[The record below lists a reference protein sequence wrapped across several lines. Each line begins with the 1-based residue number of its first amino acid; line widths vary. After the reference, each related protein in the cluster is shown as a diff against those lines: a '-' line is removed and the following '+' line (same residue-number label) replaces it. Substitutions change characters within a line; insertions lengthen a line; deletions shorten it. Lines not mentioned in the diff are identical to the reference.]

1 MGKIAFVVF
10 SLTLILSIQFVVVQE
25 TQDFKPKPGFN
36 VADDHID
43 NSLREMATS
52 LENLEL
58 TPDQAN
64 RLKEEIKEAFE
75 SGDLDDVQSIKLSP
89 QQQEQFYQ
97 SMLVS
102 TFMKMADDGIIN
114 SDEVKTKLYPQG
126 EKLWSPEAKS
136 AFDQILQTAKTK
148 AQAKAIAKA
157 NANAVNDKN

>member
-1 MGKIAFVVF
+1 
-10 SLTLILSIQFVVVQE
+10 
-25 TQDFKPKPGFN
+25 
-36 VADDHID
+36 
-43 NSLREMATS
+43 MATS

-97 SMLVS
+97 SML
-102 TFMKMADDGIIN
+102 
-114 SDEVKTKLYPQG
+114 G

>member
-10 SLTLILSIQFVVVQE
+10 SSTLILSIQFVVGQE
-25 TQDFKPKPGFN
+25 TQDFKPKPGLN
-36 VADDHID
+36 VAGDHTD
-43 NSLREMATS
+43 SLREMATS

-58 TPDQAN
+58 TPDQVN

-102 TFMKMADDGIIN
+102 TFMKMADDGMIN
-114 SDEVKTKLYPQG
+114 TDEVKTKLYPQG
-126 EKLWSPEAKS
+126 EKLWSPETKS

-148 AQAKAIAKA
+148 ARAKAIAKA